1 MDSWPLYLVLLLF
14 HTSSEL
20 EVTGPA
26 SPHTVLVGSRV
37 LLPCR
42 FSVDTPPVNPIF
54 LAVFWKFGDKELLK
68 YDKGILNYNKDI
80 SSRLRMTIDGQAA
93 MSGDVSLTID
103 NVTISD
109 KGIYTCSV
117 IYSPDRQEKEIELHV
132 QASPKVKIMKKSFLR
147 NEENRLHCSITDF
160 YPSNIKVSW
169 FKNGQILITSDT
181 GKPQRNSDGTYMV
194 NSSVIITPA
203 ETQDNMIIECQ
214 VEHESLVNSIK
225 DNYTVV
231 YGVVP
236 KVQIFSSR
244 RGEDQEQVFFCDV
257 QGFYPE
263 AMTVN
268 WLLNRRKIEIPSKN
282 ADGSF
287 NKESY
292 YRVQSSPDNQ
302 VTNISCEVQHETLMD
317 PVIKTLRLPRED
329 EDELGSSTT
338 SLMAAI
344 LGSFLVTVAVSL
356 AVFYKKI
363 YKDRGFQQFLVS
375 PIYMPEMW
383 GEDRKVTLYCT
394 ASNCPKK
401 VQVTWT
407 VTDADG
413 QSVMMS
419 DRESEK
425 EKLPSDYTVRTDQ
438 SQADGQSFMIPD
450 EVIENERLLS
460 DYTVRTDQSQTDR
473 MHNVI
478 TALNI
483 TPSVSKHRDTKI
495 VCKFIC
501 DGKTKE
507 RKIKWKF
514 QLPKPQIAD
523 ENPIK
528 LSLCDSGDVLCSASL
543 QNFSPKDIQ
552 ITWSCGVGHYQD
564 LETFKETV
572 IVNSQQTFDADSECR
587 IPGDLFKEP
596 GFKVRLHWRH
606 ESMDGPKWREVSAT
620 DLPWRPQIGD
630 IIIQDWLHSAEAKL
644 QCTISGYFPDNLD
657 VKWFRREPGKQ
668 ELYLVSPSEKYK
680 LPVMDVTRQ
689 EDRTYTCTASL
700 IVTVS
705 RRTDHGAEFICQVGH
720 PSMERPLE
728 RRTGELSVKG
738 IPLIG
743 NFVQMD
749 RYISLD
755 VDSFYPK
762 DITITWS
769 RAWNNPEDYKRI
781 PDSSIQNTSHQN
793 NDRTYRLTS
802 RCEGLTLIDRAN
814 PNGIFLKLMVDHD
827 GLQSPLVHVF
837 LRLDGNYY
845 LLQKGQKK
853 FKLPKLP
860 ME

>member
-1 MDSWPLYLVLLLF
+1 MDSWSLYLVLLLC

-26 SPHTVLVGSRV
+26 APHTVLVGSRV
-37 LLPCR
+37 VLPCR
-42 FSVDTPPVNPIF
+42 FSVDNPPVNPIF

-68 YDKGILNYNKDI
+68 YDKGILNYNKGI
-80 SSRLRMTIDGQAA
+80 TASPRMTIDGQAA

-117 IYSPDRQEKEIELHV
+117 IYSPDRQEKDIELHV
-132 QASPKVKIMKKSFLR
+132 YASPKVNIIKKTFLK

-160 YPSNIKVSW
+160 YPSNIKVFW
-169 FKNGQILITSDT
+169 FKNGQILITSNM
-181 GKPQRNSDGTYMV
+181 GKPQRNSDGTYSV
-194 NSSVIITPA
+194 NSSVTITPT
-203 ETQDNMIIECQ
+203 EIQENMLIECQ
-214 VEHESLVNSIK
+214 VEHESLLNSIK
-225 DNYTVV
+225 DSYTVV
-231 YGVVP
+231 YGAVP
-236 KVQIFSSR
+236 SVQIFSSR

-263 AMTVN
+263 TMTVN
-268 WLLNRRKIEIPSKN
+268 WLLNRRKTEIPSKN

-292 YRVQSSPDNQ
+292 YRVQSSPDNK

-317 PVIKTLRLPRED
+317 PVIKTLILPQED
-329 EDELGSSTT
+329 DDEVGTSTS

-363 YKDRGFQQFLVS
+363 YKERYFQQFLVS
-375 PIYMPEMW
+375 PIYRPEMW

-394 ASNCPKK
+394 ASNCPKE

-407 VTDADG
+407 VTEADG

-419 DRESEK
+419 DSMTEK
-425 EKLPSDYTVRTDQ
+425 ETLLSDYTVRTDQ
-438 SQADGQSFMIPD
+438 SQADG
-450 EVIENERLLS
+450 
-460 DYTVRTDQSQTDR
+460 

-478 TALNI
+478 TVLNI
-483 TPSVSKHRDTKI
+483 TPSASKHSKTTF

-514 QLPKPQIAD
+514 QLLKPQISD
-523 ENPIK
+523 DTPIK

-572 IVNSQQTFDADSECR
+572 IVNSQQMFNADSECR

-596 GFKVRLHWRH
+596 GFKVRVHWRH
-606 ESMDGPKWREVSAT
+606 ELWDGPGWREVSAA
-620 DLPWRPQIGD
+620 DFPWRPQIGD
-630 IIIQDWLHSAEAKL
+630 IIIPDWLHSAEAKL

-705 RRTDHGAEFICQVGH
+705 GRTDQGAEFVYQVGH
-720 PSMERPLE
+720 PSVERPLE
-728 RRTGELSVKG
+728 RRTGELSVIG
-738 IPLIG
+738 IPVIG
-743 NFVQMD
+743 NFVQMEQ
-749 RYISLD
+749 YIILE
-755 VDSFYPK
+755 VDGFYPK

-769 RAWNNPEDYKRI
+769 RADYTREDYRRI

-793 NDRTYRLTS
+793 KDCTYRLTS
-802 RCEGLTLIDRAN
+802 TCEGLTLTDRLNLNA
-814 PNGIFLKLMVDHD
+814 IYLKAVVEHD
-827 GLQSPLVHVF
+827 SLQSPVEHNF
-837 LRLDGNYY
+837 QRLDGKYKRDKNN
-845 LLQKGQKK
+845 LEHVCEKNHKTKVLSTTTRS
-853 FKLPKLP
+853 
-860 ME
+860 ER